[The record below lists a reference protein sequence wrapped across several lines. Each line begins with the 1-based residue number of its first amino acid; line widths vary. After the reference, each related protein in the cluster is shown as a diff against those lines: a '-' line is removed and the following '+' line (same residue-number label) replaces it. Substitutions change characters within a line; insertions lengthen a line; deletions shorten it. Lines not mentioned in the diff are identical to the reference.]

1 VRIRRPRHLTLALA
15 LAFASGCGLASPS
28 PISDFGDRLRSALS
42 PDAIRADLSALER
55 IADANNGVRADGT
68 PGYDASVAYVVDE
81 LRKSGYSPT
90 LQKVMIPYFRQ
101 LGPGT
106 LQVAGGNGTG
116 FSGERDF
123 RAALFSP
130 SGDVTATVAAI
141 GFDKS
146 VDPTA
151 FAEHPI
157 GKGCAPDDFPATVR
171 GAVALVLAGPC
182 LRRTQVDRAQAAGAA
197 ALVVVYPQWQ
207 AGDLLRP
214 TLLRPEGLTIPVV
227 VATMAVGIALAGA
240 AASNTPVHLAM
251 RTSIVPHEVAN
262 VLAETPGGDPNR
274 VLVLGGHLD
283 SAGDGPG
290 INDNGSG
297 TMTILEV
304 ARRMAALPMPR
315 WKLRFAFWAGEELG
329 LYGSSAYLRALSDG
343 ERSKI
348 AAYLNFDM
356 LASMS
361 GGRLIYDDGAAAPGS
376 KSISALFETAF
387 NEDGLSSERLDLS
400 GGSDHYP
407 FEQAGIPTGGLFA
420 GANEPKAPAD
430 VQRFG
435 GLPGQVFDACYH
447 KACDRL
453 ERINA
458 NLLAEMVRAVGFATG
473 QLAGGAVDLSR

>member
-1 VRIRRPRHLTLALA
+1 
-15 LAFASGCGLASPS
+15 
-28 PISDFGDRLRSALS
+28 
-42 PDAIRADLSALER
+42 
-55 IADANNGVRADGT
+55 
-68 PGYDASVAYVVDE
+68 
-81 LRKSGYSPT
+81 
-90 LQKVMIPYFRQ
+90 
-101 LGPGT
+101 
-106 LQVAGGNGTG
+106 
-116 FSGERDF
+116 
-123 RAALFSP
+123 
-130 SGDVTATVAAI
+130 VAAI
-141 GFDKS
+141 GFDQS

-151 FAEHPI
+151 FAEHPT
-157 GKGCAPDDFPATVR
+157 GKGCGAGDLPATVR
-171 GAVALVLAGPC
+171 GAIAVVLPGPC
-182 LRRTQVDRAQAAGAA
+182 LRRTQVDRAQAAGAR

-214 TLLRPEGLTIPVV
+214 TLLRPDGLTIPVV

-240 AASNTPVHLAM
+240 AVSQTAVHLAM
-251 RTSIVPHEVAN
+251 RTGVAPREVAN

-304 ARRMAALPMPR
+304 ARRVAALPTPR

-343 ERSKI
+343 DRSKI

-356 LASMS
+356 LASMN

-376 KSISALFETAF
+376 KTISALFETAF
-387 NEDGLSSERLDLS
+387 NQDGLSSERLDLS
-400 GGSDHYP
+400 GGSDHCP
-407 FEQAGIPTGGLFA
+407 FELAGVPTGGLFA
-420 GANEPKAPAD
+420 GANEPKQAAE

-435 GLPGQVFDACYH
+435 GLPGQVFDARYH

-458 NLLAEMVRAVGFATG
+458 NLLAEMVRAVGYATG